1 MSRPVLSSFLVLAV
15 ALLAAPTGATRVVLA
30 ADAAGTC
37 QERCLADERQ
47 CLASAACTAG
57 TPGEQKECRRV
68 CDQTYTLCL
77 EACG

>member
-1 MSRPVLSSFLVLAV
+1 MSRALLSPLLMLSV
-15 ALLAAPTGATRVVLA
+15 ALAAPTGMARLVL

-37 QERCLADERQ
+37 QERCLADERE

-57 TPGEQKECRRV
+57 TAGEQKECRRV
-68 CDQTYTLCL
+68 CDQTYTLCV